1 MHAKKQEIFNKM
13 NKLHAGTT
21 FNRIAK
27 LAIFC
32 LLTAVLGCSHTLAP
46 NQLDP
51 EGEAALVE
59 RVTERWRAMAKKDF
73 ASTYEYTTPNYR
85 RVFSKTL
92 YLHKFS
98 YALDLELTGIEVVH
112 YDARAAVASV
122 AVRVMSK
129 PAKQTRSAAIFGA
142 TPVTLRESW
151 IFAENQWWHNPKN

>member
-1 MHAKKQEIFNKM
+1 MRAQKQEKFNKV
-13 NKLHAGTT
+13 NSLHTNTT
-21 FNRIAK
+21 FNRSAK

-32 LLTAVLGCSHTLAP
+32 LLAAVIACSHTLAP
-46 NQLDP
+46 NQVDP

-73 ASTYEYTTPNYR
+73 AFTYEYTTPNYR
-85 RVFSKTL
+85 RVFSKAL

-98 YALDLELTGIEVVH
+98 YALDLELTDIEVVH

-142 TPVTLRESW
+142 TPVILRESW
-151 IFAENQWWHNPKN
+151 IFAENQWWHNSKD